1 VPALDGVVA
10 KLEAGGRVADIG
22 CGHGASTIELAKGF
36 PMATVTGY
44 DYHEASI
51 VTARERAAQAGLGER
66 VRFEVA
72 AADEFGTDGV
82 DDGAF
87 DLVCIF
93 DALHDMGDPTGAA
106 RHIRRRLAPDGTW
119 LLVEPRAADR
129 LEDNLHLL
137 GRIFYSASTLICTP
151 ASRAQPV
158 GACLGAQA
166 GPARLRSVME
176 AAGFTHFREAVD
188 SPTNLVLEIRQ

>member
-1 VPALDGVVA
+1 MSVSRSPAATTSVA
-10 KLEAGGRVADIG
+10 P
-22 CGHGASTIELAKGF
+22 S
-36 PMATVTGY
+36 Y
-44 DYHEASI
+44 
-51 VTARERAAQAGLGER
+51 
-66 VRFEVA
+66 
-72 AADEFGTDGV
+72 
-82 DDGAF
+82 

-93 DALHDMGDPTGAA
+93 DALHDMGDPVGVA
-106 RHIRRRLAPDGTW
+106 RHIRSRMAPDGTW

-166 GPARLRSVME
+166 GPARLRAVME
-176 AAGFTHFREAVD
+176 AAGFTRFRDVVD
-188 SPTNLVLEIRQ
+188 SATNLVLEVRP

>member
-1 VPALDGVVA
+1 MTD
-10 KLEAGGRVADIG
+10 
-22 CGHGASTIELAKGF
+22 
-36 PMATVTGY
+36 
-44 DYHEASI
+44 
-51 VTARERAAQAGLGER
+51 R

-72 AADEFGTDGV
+72 AGDDFGGS
-82 DDGAF
+82 GY

-93 DALHDMGDPTGAA
+93 DALHDMGDPVGVA
-106 RHIRRRLAPDGTW
+106 RHIRSRMASDGTW

-151 ASRAQPV
+151 ASRSQPV

-166 GPARLRSVME
+166 GPARLRAVME
-176 AAGFTHFREAVD
+176 AAGFTRFREVVD
-188 SPTNLVLEIRQ
+188 SPTNLVLEVRP